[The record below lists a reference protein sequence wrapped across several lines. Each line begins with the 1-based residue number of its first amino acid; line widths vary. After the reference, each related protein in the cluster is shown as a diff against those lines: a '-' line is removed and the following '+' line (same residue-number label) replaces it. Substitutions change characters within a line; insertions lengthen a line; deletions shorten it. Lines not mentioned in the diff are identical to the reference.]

1 MAKVLVIDDS
11 RLIAHVAKTILANRG
26 HEVILAQDGLTGLGA
41 ARSEEPDMILLDL
54 IMPVMDG
61 YDVCQR
67 LKERDSTKE
76 IPIIML
82 TSKAEPSDKVKG
94 LEMGASDYV
103 TKPFDEG
110 ELVARVNNE
119 LEKKELREALQEKNR
134 QLQEMAERDGLTGLY
149 NHRYFHE
156 QLSKDFKRA
165 RRYHE
170 SLSCVLLD
178 IDYFKKFNDTHG
190 HQTGDLLL
198 STLGRIIED
207 SIRDSDLA
215 ARYGGEE
222 FALILYHT
230 DGPGAY
236 HVAERLRQMVENH
249 EVHDKGK
256 VLHVTISLGVAAF
269 PHEQIRDSG
278 EMVECADQA
287 LYKAKKNGRN
297 RVEAHGI
304 ENIELKIGDRKEIRN
319 RSSIAV

>member
-11 RLIAHVAKTILANRG
+11 RLIAHVAKTILTNRG
-26 HEVILAQDGLTGLGA
+26 HEVILAQDGLTGLRA

-110 ELVARVNNE
+110 ELIARVN
-119 LEKKELREALQEKNR
+119 LQLRLKELRGS
-134 QLQEMAERDGLTGLY
+134 LQEMAERDGLTGLY

-170 SLSCVLLD
+170 SLS
-178 IDYFKKFNDTHG
+178 YSWTYY
-190 HQTGDLLL
+190 
-198 STLGRIIED
+198 R
-207 SIRDSDLA
+207 
-215 ARYGGEE
+215 
-222 FALILYHT
+222 
-230 DGPGAY
+230 
-236 HVAERLRQMVENH
+236 RL
-249 EVHDKGK
+249 DKGQRF
-256 VLHVTISLGVAAF
+256 GG
-269 PHEQIRDSG
+269 QIWW
-278 EMVECADQA
+278 
-287 LYKAKKNGRN
+287 
-297 RVEAHGI
+297 
-304 ENIELKIGDRKEIRN
+304 
-319 RSSIAV
+319 